1 MLRSKTFSNLA
12 IFLNENA
19 ILFEQNNKKATRRLI
34 KTIVVDTTKILSY
47 KNIVKIQQ
55 KRNTKIKKS
64 KVNRDR

>member
-47 KNIVKIQQ
+47 KNIVKMQR
-55 KRNTKIKKS
+55 KRNTKIRKS

>member
-1 MLRSKTFSNLA
+1 MLQSKIFSNLA

>member
-19 ILFEQNNKKATRRLI
+19 ILFEQNNKKATPRLI
-34 KTIVVDTTKILSY
+34 ETIVVDTTKILSY
-47 KNIVKIQQ
+47 KNIVKMQR
-55 KRNTKIKKS
+55 KRNTKIRKS